1 MGWWGHRTL
10 VVCGFLP
17 GVAGK
22 LWAVGRWVGDLLL
35 TLLAV
40 APSGL

>member
-1 MGWWGHRTL
+1 M
-10 VVCGFLP
+10 VCGFLP